1 MKRIL
6 LVFLL
11 LVSAFFITWGV
22 KANTLVARPDNL
34 EDGKVVAWYES
45 SYTAPTSDDE
55 WYIDP
60 SIDEKYIK
68 MPGKDDI
75 YMEVDDKGNVIGYV
89 KRIKQPNGAYTFETY
104 NEDIPENYEKVPG
117 VKDVYKVTDE
127 NGKTSYKKY
136 VRNDDDN
143 TFAFVDV
150 DKNGKMINLDT
161 DATKID
167 SKHKLVDSKTN
178 LYALYND
185 HNVKIGYVKRKKDKK
200 GKYKWVEAEPPK
212 TEKVGNDGV
221 KDFAE
226 ESKKKMTAS
235 TDPTAD
241 PSQEEAQPLTDEEII
256 QGDGT
261 RVNTELKTSSETK
274 DGYKYIYQT
283 PIVTTYDK
291 DGNVVRIEEG
301 ERKQVS
307 KEKLIGSDA
316 TPDPTQIAGTLDK
329 ELSRVS
335 SKVSFNSKKANQ
347 LLALINAERK
357 KEGIPSL
364 TMDTSSDIYKVAQIS
379 AADMAIYNHASN
391 SSPMYGNLEDI
402 SNRYSLN
409 LVNITG
415 DRWKTSER
423 SAEEINTRFQS
434 TYSDT
439 RMSKYYH
446 QVGIGIVDQDGMT
459 YVIEVFA
466 Q

>member
-1 MKRIL
+1 MRRIL
-6 LVFLL
+6 LIFLL

-22 KANTLVARPDNL
+22 KANTLVARPDNI

-75 YMEVDDKGNVIGYV
+75 YMEVDEKGNVIGYV
-89 KRIKQPNGAYTFETY
+89 QRIKQANGEYTFETY
-104 NEDIPENYEKVPG
+104 NKDIPENYEKVPG

-127 NGKTSYKKY
+127 NGKTAYKKY
-136 VRNDDDN
+136 VRNKDDN

-185 HNVKIGYVKRKKDKK
+185 DNVKVGYVKRKKNKK

-212 TEKVGNDGV
+212 MEKVGNDGV
-221 KDFAE
+221 NQFAE

-235 TDPTAD
+235 TDSSDT
-241 PSQEEAQPLTDEEII
+241 SGEEPAPLTDEEII
-256 QGDGT
+256 NADGT
-261 RVNTELKTSSETK
+261 RTDTELKTSSETK

-291 DGNVVRIEEG
+291 DGNVVSIKEG

-307 KEKLIGSDA
+307 KEKLVGSDA

-335 SKVSFNSKKANQ
+335 SKVSFNTKKANQ
-347 LLALINAERK
+347 LLALINAEREQ
-357 KEGIPSL
+357 EGLPSL
-364 TMDTSSDIYKVAQIS
+364 KMDTSSDIYKVAQIS

-391 SSPMYGNLEDI
+391 TSPMYGKLDDFNK
-402 SNRYSLN
+402 RFGLN

-423 SAEEINTRFQS
+423 SAQDINNRFQS
-434 TYSDT
+434 TYSET
-439 RMSKYYH
+439 RMSKFYN